1 MGVIIGSLME
11 GSALCVEA
19 PESPDI
25 KISEST
31 DVELKSMGAICPDIV
46 YGFIGPA
53 RSVSVTRIFTLRK
66 KDIAAVTNWIASLAG
81 SGLEYNA
88 GSDGDKI
95 IAGDFKLD
103 GEIAFK
109 SNSPTL
115 CTATATF
122 IGQVLDCNFL
132 LPSGLE
138 FRKLSSTVSA
148 VFVDNVERTRWTTT
162 DKGDESGIVFKAG
175 RALFWDE
182 VPEPDRESLQVY
194 RSDEINPD
202 AEASPRITNAYSS
215 SYREIHLTVNG
226 YTVRTWYVP
235 CHMRHR
241 VRAIY
246 PRGIWYGQTQEEY
259 DADGPPVFTELI
271 DLSDA
276 NNPRLSGGM
285 NQRKYV
291 YGHLVHWRDT
301 LAPLPIG
308 ETFQW
313 LGYSR
318 IIDPEQWPDGWT
330 PNVMHILRWHEPT
343 WGTNPNPYSRIYL
356 IGYGWV
362 SSGVSEGWSTPF
374 HSDDEITVSL
384 GWARTDEG
392 LFLTAIGSNGSVN
405 TLLEYVL

>member
-25 KISEST
+25 KISEPT
-31 DVELKSMGAICPDIV
+31 DVELKSMGAIGPDV
-46 YGFIGPA
+46 GYGFIGPA

-81 SGLEYNA
+81 SSLEYNA

-182 VPEPDRESLQVY
+182 VPEPDRDGLPMNEGG
-194 RSDEINPD
+194 EISPD
-202 AEASPRITNAYSS
+202 ADIPHDNFICTT
-215 SYREIHLTVNG
+215 SYRELHMTVNG
-226 YTVRTWYVP
+226 YIVKTWYIP
-235 CHMRHR
+235 TKIRNR
-241 VRAIY
+241 VRRLV
-246 PRGIWYGQTQEEY
+246 PSQIWYGITDDEY
-259 DADGPPVFTELI
+259 LADGVPVFDNPL
-271 DLSDA
+271 DLSDSA
-276 NNPRLSGGM
+276 NTRLYGRG
-285 NQRKYV
+285 RK
-291 YGHLVHWRDT
+291 T
-301 LAPLPIG
+301 LADSWLKQRPIQKPNG
-308 ETFQW
+308 LVYQW
-313 LGYSR
+313 FGYSQMANGEPWSPKES
-318 IIDPEQWPDGWT
+318 IS
-330 PNVMHILRWHEPT
+330 LRWDEQEY
-343 WGTNPNPYSRIYL
+343 GIRPYDHTRLFLVGIAWIPWYE
-356 IGYGWV
+356 YYRA
-362 SSGVSEGWSTPF
+362 PF
-374 HSDDEITVSL
+374 YNNEEITVSV
-384 GWARTDEG
+384 GWVKTDSG
-392 LFLTAIGSNGSVN
+392 IYLTAIGSNGSVN

>member
-1 MGVIIGSLME
+1 MGVIIGSLMD

-25 KISEST
+25 KISEPT
-31 DVELKSMGAICPDIV
+31 DVELKSMGALGPDII

-81 SGLEYNA
+81 SSLEYNA

-182 VPEPDRESLQVY
+182 VPEPDRDGLLMNEGG
-194 RSDEINPD
+194 EISPD
-202 AEASPRITNAYSS
+202 ADIPPDNPIFTT
-215 SYREIHLTVNG
+215 SYRELHMTVNG
-226 YTVRTWYVP
+226 YIVKTWYIP
-235 CHMRHR
+235 TKIRNR
-241 VRAIY
+241 VRRLV
-246 PRGIWYGQTQEEY
+246 PSQIWYGITDDEY
-259 DADGPPVFTELI
+259 LADGVPVFDNPL
-271 DLSDA
+271 DLSDSA
-276 NNPRLSGGM
+276 NPRLYGRELKTLPDSWLK
-285 NQRKYV
+285 QRPIQKPNGLV
-291 YGHLVHWRDT
+291 Y
-301 LAPLPIG
+301 
-308 ETFQW
+308 QW
-313 LGYSR
+313 FGYSQMANGE
-318 IIDPEQWPDGWT
+318 PWS
-330 PNVMHILRWHEPT
+330 PNKSIRLRWDEQEY
-343 WGTNPNPYSRIYL
+343 GKRPYDHTRLFLVGIAWIPCYSYYRP
-356 IGYGWV
+356 
-362 SSGVSEGWSTPF
+362 PF
-374 HSDDEITVSL
+374 YNNEEITVSV
-384 GWARTDEG
+384 GWVKTDSG
-392 LFLTAIGSNGSVN
+392 IYLTAIGANGQTN
-405 TLLEYVL
+405 TLLEYLT

>member
-1 MGVIIGSLME
+1 MGVIIGSLMDD
-11 GSALCVEA
+11 SALCVEA

-25 KISEST
+25 KISEPT
-31 DVELKSMGAICPDIV
+31 DVELKSMGARGPDIV

-148 VFVDNVERTRWTTT
+148 VFVDNVERTRWNTI

-182 VPEPDRESLQVY
+182 VPEPDRDGLPMNEGG
-194 RSDEINPD
+194 EISPD
-202 AEASPRITNAYSS
+202 ADIPQDNFICTT
-215 SYREIHLTVNG
+215 SYRELHMTVNG
-226 YTVRTWYVP
+226 YIVKTWYIP
-235 CHMRHR
+235 TNIRNR
-241 VRAIY
+241 VRRLV
-246 PRGIWYGQTQEEY
+246 PSQIWYGITDDEY
-259 DADGPPVFTELI
+259 LADGVPVFDNPL
-271 DLSDA
+271 DLSDSA
-276 NNPRLSGGM
+276 NPRLYGRGLKVLADSWLK
-285 NQRKYV
+285 QRPIQKPNGLV
-291 YGHLVHWRDT
+291 Y
-301 LAPLPIG
+301 
-308 ETFQW
+308 QW
-313 LGYSR
+313 FGYSQMANGEPWSPKES
-318 IIDPEQWPDGWT
+318 IS
-330 PNVMHILRWHEPT
+330 LRWDEQEY
-343 WGTNPNPYSRIYL
+343 GKRPYDHTRLFLVGIAWIPWYE
-356 IGYGWV
+356 YNWA
-362 SSGVSEGWSTPF
+362 PF
-374 HSDDEITVSL
+374 YNNEEITVSV
-384 GWARTDEG
+384 GWAKTDSG
-392 LFLTAIGSNGSVN
+392 IYLTAIGCNGSVN

>member
-1 MGVIIGSLME
+1 MGVIIGSLMD

-25 KISEST
+25 KISEPT
-31 DVELKSMGAICPDIV
+31 NVELKSMGELGPDIV

-81 SGLEYNA
+81 SSLEYNA

-138 FRKLSSTVSA
+138 FRNLSSTVSA
-148 VFVDNVERTRWTTT
+148 VFVDNVERTRWTTP

-182 VPEPDRESLQVY
+182 VPEPDRDGLLMNEGG
-194 RSDEINPD
+194 EISPD
-202 AEASPRITNAYSS
+202 ADIPQDKIIFMA
-215 SYREIHLTVNG
+215 SYRELHMTVNG
-226 YTVRTWYVP
+226 YIVKTWYIP
-235 CHMRHR
+235 TKIRHR
-241 VRAIY
+241 VRMLVPIQ
-246 PRGIWYGQTQEEY
+246 IWYGITDDEY
-259 DADGPPVFTELI
+259 LADGVPVFDNPL
-271 DLSDA
+271 DLSDSA
-276 NNPRLSGGM
+276 NPRLYGRELETLPDSWLK
-285 NQRKYV
+285 QRPTQKPNGLV
-291 YGHLVHWRDT
+291 Y
-301 LAPLPIG
+301 
-308 ETFQW
+308 QW
-313 LGYSR
+313 FGYSQMANGEPWSPNKSISLR
-318 IIDPEQWPDGWT
+318 WDEQEYGKRPYDHTRLFLVGIAWT
-330 PNVMHILRWHEPT
+330 PLYEY
-343 WGTNPNPYSRIYL
+343 YSP
-356 IGYGWV
+356 
-362 SSGVSEGWSTPF
+362 PF
-374 HSDDEITVSL
+374 YNNEEITVSV
-384 GWARTDEG
+384 GWAKTDDG
-392 LFLTAIGSNGSVN
+392 IYLTAIGANGQII
-405 TLLEYVL
+405 TLLEYAL

>member
-1 MGVIIGSLME
+1 MGVIIGSLMD

-25 KISEST
+25 KISEPT
-31 DVELKSMGAICPDIV
+31 NVELKSMGELGPDIV

-81 SGLEYNA
+81 SSLEYNA

-138 FRKLSSTVSA
+138 FRNLSSTVSA
-148 VFVDNVERTRWTTT
+148 VFVDNVERTRWTTP

-182 VPEPDRESLQVY
+182 VPEPDRDGLLMNEGG
-194 RSDEINPD
+194 EISPD
-202 AEASPRITNAYSS
+202 ADIPQDKIIFMA
-215 SYREIHLTVNG
+215 SYRELHMTVNG
-226 YTVRTWYVP
+226 YIVKTWYIP
-235 CHMRHR
+235 TKIRHR
-241 VRAIY
+241 VRMLVPIQ
-246 PRGIWYGQTQEEY
+246 IWYGITDDEY
-259 DADGPPVFTELI
+259 LADGVPVFDNPL
-271 DLSDA
+271 DLSDSA
-276 NNPRLSGGM
+276 NPRLYGRELETLPDSWLK
-285 NQRKYV
+285 QRPTQKPNGLV
-291 YGHLVHWRDT
+291 Y
-301 LAPLPIG
+301 
-308 ETFQW
+308 QW
-313 LGYSR
+313 FGYSQMANGE
-318 IIDPEQWPDGWT
+318 PWS
-330 PNVMHILRWHEPT
+330 PNKSIRLRWSVQEY
-343 WGTNPNPYSRIYL
+343 GIRPYDHTILFLVGIAWIPMYE
-356 IGYGWV
+356 YYAP
-362 SSGVSEGWSTPF
+362 PF
-374 HSDDEITVSL
+374 YNNEEITVSV
-384 GWARTDEG
+384 GWVKTDSG
-392 LFLTAIGSNGSVN
+392 IYLTAIGANGQTN
-405 TLLEYVL
+405 TLLEYLA

>member
-11 GSALCVEA
+11 DSALCVEA

-25 KISEST
+25 KISEPT
-31 DVELKSMGAICPDIV
+31 DVELKSMGAVGPDV
-46 YGFIGPA
+46 GYGFIGPA
-53 RSVSVTRIFTLRK
+53 RSISVTRIFTLRK
-66 KDIAAVTNWIASLAG
+66 KDIAAVTNWIASLSG
-81 SGLEYNA
+81 SSLEYNA

-95 IAGDFKLD
+95 IAGDFRLD

-138 FRKLSSTVSA
+138 FRNLSATESA
-148 VFVDNVERTRWTTT
+148 IFIDNVERTRWTTK

-182 VPEPDRESLQVY
+182 VPAPDRESLQVSY
-194 RSDEINPD
+194 SGEINPD
-202 AEASPRITNAYSS
+202 AEATPRMTLAYSS

-226 YTVRTWYVP
+226 YIVKTWYVP
-235 CHMRHR
+235 CYMRHR

-246 PRGIWYGQTQEEY
+246 PRGIWYGQTQDEY
-259 DADGPPVFTELI
+259 DADGPPVFTELT

-285 NQRKYV
+285 NPRTYS
-291 YGHLVHWRDT
+291 YGTLSHWRDT
-301 LAPLPIG
+301 LAPLPAG
-308 ETFQW
+308 EVFQW
-313 LGYSR
+313 LGYSS
-318 IIDPEQWPDGWT
+318 IVNPNQFPDGWT
-330 PNVMHILRWHEPT
+330 PTVSQVLRWHEPT
-343 WGTNPNPYSRIYL
+343 WGKNPNPYSRIYL

-362 SSGVSEGWSTPF
+362 SSGVSEAWWSPF

-392 LFLTAIGSNGSVN
+392 IFLTAIGANGQTN
-405 TLLEYVL
+405 TLLEYLA

>member
-1 MGVIIGSLME
+1 MGVIIGSLMD

-25 KISEST
+25 KISEPT
-31 DVELKSMGAICPDIV
+31 NVELKSMGALGPDIG

-81 SGLEYNA
+81 SSLEYNA

-103 GEIAFK
+103 GEITFK

-148 VFVDNVERTRWTTT
+148 VFVDDVERTRWTTK

-182 VPEPDRESLQVY
+182 VPEPDRDGLLINEGG
-194 RSDEINPD
+194 EISPD
-202 AEASPRITNAYSS
+202 ADIRRNNYDFMA
-215 SYREIHLTVNG
+215 SYRELHMTVNG
-226 YTVRTWYVP
+226 YIVKTWYIPTKIRNRARMLVP
-235 CHMRHR
+235 SQ
-241 VRAIY
+241 
-246 PRGIWYGQTQEEY
+246 IWYGITDDEY
-259 DADGPPVFTELI
+259 LADGVPVFDAPL
-271 DLSDA
+271 DLSDTT
-276 NNPRLSGGM
+276 NPRLYGRGLKVLADSWLK
-285 NQRKYV
+285 QRPIQKPNGLV
-291 YGHLVHWRDT
+291 Y
-301 LAPLPIG
+301 
-308 ETFQW
+308 QW
-313 LGYSR
+313 FGYSQMANGE
-318 IIDPEQWPDGWT
+318 PWS
-330 PNVMHILRWHEPT
+330 PNKSISLRWDEQEY
-343 WGTNPNPYSRIYL
+343 GIRPYDHTRLFLVGIAWIPMCASNQWQPYYRQQFYNN
-356 IGYGWV
+356 
-362 SSGVSEGWSTPF
+362 E
-374 HSDDEITVSL
+374 EITVSV
-384 GWARTDEG
+384 GWAKTDSG
-392 LFLTAIGSNGSVN
+392 IYLTAIGSNGIVN
-405 TLLEYVL
+405 TLLEYAL

>member
-11 GSALCVEA
+11 DSALCVEA

-25 KISEST
+25 KISEPSN
-31 DVELKSMGAICPDIV
+31 VELKSMGELGPDIV

-81 SGLEYNA
+81 SSLEYNA

-138 FRKLSSTVSA
+138 FRNLSSTVSA
-148 VFVDNVERTRWTTT
+148 VFVDNVERTRWTTP

-182 VPEPDRESLQVY
+182 VPEPDRDGLLMNEGG
-194 RSDEINPD
+194 EISPD
-202 AEASPRITNAYSS
+202 ADIPQDKIIFMA
-215 SYREIHLTVNG
+215 SYRELHMTVNG
-226 YTVRTWYVP
+226 YIVKTWYIP
-235 CHMRHR
+235 TKIRHR
-241 VRAIY
+241 VRMLVPIQ
-246 PRGIWYGQTQEEY
+246 IWYGITDDEY
-259 DADGPPVFTELI
+259 LADGVPVFDNPL
-271 DLSDA
+271 DLSDSA
-276 NNPRLSGGM
+276 NPRLYGRELETLPDSWLK
-285 NQRKYV
+285 QRPTQKPNGLV
-291 YGHLVHWRDT
+291 Y
-301 LAPLPIG
+301 
-308 ETFQW
+308 QW
-313 LGYSR
+313 FGYSQMANGE
-318 IIDPEQWPDGWT
+318 PWS
-330 PNVMHILRWHEPT
+330 PNKSIRLRWSVQEY
-343 WGTNPNPYSRIYL
+343 GIRPYNHTRLFLVGIAWIPMYE
-356 IGYGWV
+356 YYAP
-362 SSGVSEGWSTPF
+362 PF
-374 HSDDEITVSL
+374 YNNEEITVSV
-384 GWARTDEG
+384 GWAKTDDG
-392 LFLTAIGSNGSVN
+392 IYLTAIGANGQII
-405 TLLEYVL
+405 TLLEYAL

>member
-11 GSALCVEA
+11 DSALCVEA

-25 KISEST
+25 KISEPSN
-31 DVELKSMGAICPDIV
+31 VKLNSMGAIGPDVV

-66 KDIAAVTNWIASLAG
+66 KDIAAVTNWIASLSG
-81 SGLEYNA
+81 SSLEYNA

-95 IAGDFKLD
+95 IAGDFRLD

-138 FRKLSSTVSA
+138 LRNLSATESA
-148 VFVDNVERTRWTTT
+148 IYIDNAERTRWTTK
-162 DKGDESGIVFKAG
+162 DKGDESGIVVKAG

-182 VPEPDRESLQVY
+182 VPAPDRESLQAY
-194 RSDEINPD
+194 YSGEINPD
-202 AEASPRITNAYSS
+202 AEATPRMARAYSS
-215 SYREIHLTVNG
+215 SYREILLAVNG
-226 YTVRTWYVP
+226 YTVKTWYVP
-235 CHMRHR
+235 CYMRHR
-241 VRAIY
+241 VQAIY
-246 PRGIWYGQTQEEY
+246 PLGIWYGQTQEEY
-259 DADGPPVFTELI
+259 DSDGPPVFTELT

-276 NNPRLSGGM
+276 NNPRLSGGK
-285 NQRKYV
+285 NLRKYS
-291 YGHLVHWRDT
+291 YGTISHWRDT
-301 LAPLPIG
+301 LAPLPAG
-308 ETFQW
+308 EVFQW

-318 IIDPEQWPDGWT
+318 IVNPDQFPDGWT
-330 PNVMHILRWHEPT
+330 PTVSQVVRWHEPT
-343 WGTNPNPYSRIYL
+343 FGKNPNPYSRIYL

-362 SSGVSEGWSTPF
+362 SSVVFERWWSPF
-374 HSDDEITVSL
+374 HSDDEVTVSL

-392 LFLTAIGSNGSVN
+392 IFLTAIGSNGQII
-405 TLLEYVL
+405 TLLEYAL